1 MADLSGTTRSCCDPP
16 ADSTVEAVEE
26 AVAPTEHHS
35 KLKKAADFSVEI
47 ADVCDTPSQQVD
59 STVQTTMDSAEAA
72 PAPVEECLKKA
83 AQEFKCASSSEIT
96 DGHEIHGCSRE
107 QVDEGMDF
115 AETALLASAPVD
127 NDYLEKT
134 AQEFKVDF
142 NKREEKMHRFPASL
156 RGLGSPYI
164 VPRVVAIGPY
174 HHGSPHLQ
182 QMEKAKG
189 MAAYHF
195 ISGSRGHSLEE
206 IYGAV
211 VKVAD
216 KARCLYAEDAVAG
229 ISHADFAAIM
239 FYDACFL
246 LEFMLGNKDLL
257 DCPELRYVFHS
268 NEKFIINDVILLE
281 NQLPWMVVEA
291 LLNFRFVPVKRKLL
305 NFGENLTNRVYHIKQ
320 GEILSDLEEEYTPPH
335 LLGLLR
341 FYKTNKERATKIK
354 MANKKAKRASKIAF
368 PASLLKEVFTILK
381 ELNTRM
387 MAESNNL
394 EDVHIESHVPL
405 TKKKSRKKLNSVST
419 STNVIEL
426 AEIGIKLKAIRT
438 GIFTEIGIRKGPL
451 FGELFLTPLMLSS
464 ARASWLVN
472 MAALEVC
479 TSSGGQRRY
488 QHCDEEMA
496 ICSYIA
502 LLSMLMDREE
512 DVHELRRKHIVQGEL
527 TNKEVLQLFKSLTKH
542 LTSSRSYRRILRDIE
557 SYKVNRWLWIKVHKF
572 IYNNFRTIVTVFSVV
587 GVLVGIFKTLLSLKQ
602 HQ

>member
-1 MADLSGTTRSCCDPP
+1 M
-16 ADSTVEAVEE
+16 
-26 AVAPTEHHS
+26 
-35 KLKKAADFSVEI
+35 
-47 ADVCDTPSQQVD
+47 
-59 STVQTTMDSAEAA
+59 
-72 PAPVEECLKKA
+72 
-83 AQEFKCASSSEIT
+83 
-96 DGHEIHGCSRE
+96 
-107 QVDEGMDF
+107 
-115 AETALLASAPVD
+115 
-127 NDYLEKT
+127 
-134 AQEFKVDF
+134 
-142 NKREEKMHRFPASL
+142 
-156 RGLGSPYI
+156 
-164 VPRVVAIGPY
+164 
-174 HHGSPHLQ
+174 
-182 QMEKAKG
+182 
-189 MAAYHF
+189 
-195 ISGSRGHSLEE
+195 
-206 IYGAV
+206 
-211 VKVAD
+211 
-216 KARCLYAEDAVAG
+216 
-229 ISHADFAAIM
+229 M

-246 LEFMLGNKDLL
+246 LEFMLGNKELL

-268 NEKFIINDVILLE
+268 NEKYIINDVILLE
-281 NQLPWMVVEA
+281 NQLPWMVVET
-291 LLNFRFVPVKRKLL
+291 LLNFRFVPVKKKLL

-320 GEILSDLEEEYTPPH
+320 DEILSDMEEEYTPPH

-341 FYKTNKERATKIK
+341 FYKTNRKRATKIK

-368 PASLLKEVFTILK
+368 PACLLKVVFTISK

-387 MAESNNL
+387 IAESNNL
-394 EDVHIESHVPL
+394 VDVHVESHVPL